1 MSVDG
6 RDSVGKLFITAS
18 VVAAIDTEIVDV
30 APVVGIA
37 LSVAVLIEAEDG
49 IVDGGSECRVSM

>member
-6 RDSVGKLFITAS
+6 RDSVGKLFRTAS